1 MDRLKGRIMGT
12 KKDHTEQLDLID
24 SASEISDTD
33 TISLDLSDMSTSSV
47 DNQWLSRNSIA
58 SSSLDT
64 ITLGSALGSMS
75 ISGGSPVYTIGSMSG
90 VGGAGGYNWSNI
102 ATTTTNQLSAVD
114 INSSQ
119 GSGIIDVRGENAD
132 IKINGVSLCD
142 TLKAIQDRLN
152 LLQPNPELEA
162 EWDQLRELG
171 EQYRKLEAE
180 FKEKTKM
187 WNTLKSMPPPE
198 IK

>member
-1 MDRLKGRIMGT
+1 
-12 KKDHTEQLDLID
+12 
-24 SASEISDTD
+24 
-33 TISLDLSDMSTSSV
+33 
-47 DNQWLSRNSIA
+47 
-58 SSSLDT
+58 
-64 ITLGSALGSMS
+64 
-75 ISGGSPVYTIGSMSG
+75 
-90 VGGAGGYNWSNI
+90 
-102 ATTTTNQLSAVD
+102 VD
-114 INSSQ
+114 ISSNQ
-119 GSGIIDVRGENAD
+119 GSGVIDVKGENAD

-142 TLKAIQDRLN
+142 TLKVIQDRLN

-171 EQYRKLEAE
+171 DQYRKLETE

>member
-1 MDRLKGRIMGT
+1 MGI
-12 KKDHTEQLDLID
+12 KKDYTEQLDLFNSMSSTTADTLSLELTD
-24 SASEISDTD
+24 STGD
-33 TISLDLSDMSTSSV
+33 SS
-47 DNQWLSRNSIA
+47 WLGQDIMA
-58 SSSLDT
+58 SSNTVDT
-64 ITLGSALGSMS
+64 ITLGSGYGSMT
-75 ISGGSPVYTIGSMSG
+75 ITGGSPVYTIGPITTGVSG
-90 VGGAGGYNWSNI
+90 PGFNWNNTN
-102 ATTTTNQLSAVD
+102 TTSAVD
-114 INSSQ
+114 INSRQ
-119 GSGIIDVRGENAD
+119 GSGVIDVKGENAD

-142 TLKAIQDRLN
+142 TLKVIQDRLN
-152 LLQPNPELEA
+152 LLQPNPELET

>member
-1 MDRLKGRIMGT
+1 MGI
-12 KKDHTEQLDLID
+12 KKDYTEQLDLFN
-24 SASEISDTD
+24 SMSSTTD
-33 TISLDLSDMSTSSV
+33 TLSLDLTDSTADSS
-47 DNQWLSRNSIA
+47 WLDQDDIDQARLDQDTMA
-58 SSSLDT
+58 SSNTVDT
-64 ITLGSALGSMS
+64 ITLGSGYGSMT
-75 ISGGSPVYTIGSMSG
+75 ITGGSPVYTIGPITTGVSG
-90 VGGAGGYNWSNI
+90 PGFNWSNTN
-102 ATTTTNQLSAVD
+102 TTSAVD
-114 INSSQ
+114 INSRQ
-119 GSGIIDVRGENAD
+119 GSGVIDVKGENAD

-142 TLKAIQDRLN
+142 TLKLIQDRLN
-152 LLQPNPELEA
+152 LLQPNPELET

>member
-1 MDRLKGRIMGT
+1 MGI
-12 KKDHTEQLDLID
+12 KKDYTEQLDLFN
-24 SASEISDTD
+24 SMSSTTADTL
-33 TISLDLSDMSTSSV
+33 SLDLTDSTADSS
-47 DNQWLSRNSIA
+47 WLAQDTMA
-58 SSSLDT
+58 SSNTVDT
-64 ITLGSALGSMS
+64 ITLGSGYGSMT
-75 ISGGSPVYTIGSMSG
+75 ITGGSPVYTIGPITTGVSG
-90 VGGAGGYNWSNI
+90 PGFNWGNTGT
-102 ATTTTNQLSAVD
+102 APSAVN
-114 INSSQ
+114 INSDQ
-119 GSGIIDVRGENAD
+119 GSGVIDVKGENAD

-142 TLKAIQDRLN
+142 TLKGIQDRLN
-152 LLQPNPELEA
+152 LLQPNPELET